1 MKLKLIVFALAFA
14 ALFGGA
20 VASHAQTTTAANAS
34 ASVSAR
40 QHLIGEVTAFDQS
53 TGQFTVKTDAGASVS
68 VATDDHTIYRRVPP
82 GQTSLASAETITR
95 ADVHAGDRVLVPN
108 GASGTQTAARQVI
121 VMAREAVAARR
132 AAEGDDWRRR
142 GVNGR
147 VASVDPANK
156 EFTVEV
162 RSREGSDK
170 VTVAAGASSVRFL
183 RYAPDSIQQKD
194 ATAANF
200 SDIRVGDQARVLG
213 NRDGSRVT
221 AEEVVF
227 GTIARVNGT
236 VESVDAAKGEVTIK
250 DAQGRV
256 VTVAT
261 GPHTTLRRF
270 TAEAAQALQ
279 QQMEQRRAAAAAAAQ
294 AQAGGTADGQR
305 VERRGGDGGGNGAG
319 PRGGGRQGMFD
330 NLPAITLAD
339 VKKGDG
345 VMVTGTQQGSDAT
358 HVTAASLVAGD
369 AQVVQ
374 QLQQRFRRGGPGGG
388 GRRGGGQ
395 GQPGDAQPGAPGGG
409 GERP

>member
-1 MKLKLIVFALAFA
+1 MKRKLIVFALASA
-14 ALFGGA
+14 ALLGVTA
-20 VASHAQTTTAANAS
+20 ASHAQTTPAANAT
-34 ASVSAR
+34 ASGGAR

-53 TGQFTVKTDAGASVS
+53 TGQLTVKTDAGASVS
-68 VATDDHTIYRRVPP
+68 VSTDDHTVYRRVPP

-108 GASGTQTAARQVI
+108 GASGAQAAARQVI
-121 VMAREAVAARR
+121 IMARADVAAKR
-132 AAEGDDWRRR
+132 AAEGEDWRRR

-156 EFTVEV
+156 EFTIEV

-170 VTVAAGASSVRFL
+170 VTVAAGGAGVHFL

-200 SDIRVGDQARVLG
+200 SDIHVGDQARVLG

-221 AEEVVF
+221 AEQVVF

-261 GPHTTLRRF
+261 GPRTTLRRF

-279 QQMEQRRAAAAAAAQ
+279 QQMEQRRAAAAAAQ
-294 AQAGGTADGQR
+294 AQGGGVDGQR
-305 VERRGGDGGGNGAG
+305 DRRGDGGANGAG
-319 PRGGGRQGMFD
+319 QRGGGFGGGRQGMFD

-345 VMVTGTQQGSDAT
+345 VMVTGTQGADAT

-388 GRRGGGQ
+388 RRGGQ
-395 GQPGDAQPGAPGGG
+395 GQPGDSQPGGPGGG
-409 GERP
+409 DERP